1 MHESSYLSMEKFKNQ
16 YLDKSTNL
24 KILDV
29 GSYDSNNPPYNYGL
43 LFKEK
48 NWKYWGMDIKKG
60 SNVDI
65 VAKDIYNWVEIENE
79 SYDVVISG
87 QAFEHMDY
95 FWKAAEEMTRILKP
109 NGYLCII
116 VPSAGPVHRNPVDCY
131 RFKEDGMKAIAKYVK
146 LNMLEI
152 YMNHD
157 NQWHDCVLV
166 ARKDEKNLED
176 RINNLENKIDL
187 ILKKLE

>member
-1 MHESSYLSMEKFKNQ
+1 MEKFKNQ

-65 VAKDIYNWVEIENE
+65 VVKDIYNWVEIENE
-79 SYDVVISG
+79 SYDIVISG

-131 RFKEDGMKAIAKYVK
+131 RFKEDSPPNTENAKKAVSKI
-146 LNMLEI
+146 NEI
-152 YMNHD
+152 GRAH
-157 NQWHDCVLV
+157 V
-166 ARKDEKNLED
+166 
-176 RINNLENKIDL
+176 
-187 ILKKLE
+187 

>member
-65 VAKDIYNWVEIENE
+65 VVKDIYNWVEIENE
-79 SYDVVISG
+79 SYDIVISG

-146 LNMLEI
+146 LNILEV

-157 NQWHDCVLV
+157 NYWHDCVLV
-166 ARKDEKNLED
+166 ARKGEKNLED